1 MTVQPRAAYCFV
13 NSRPMPEFAPVIS
26 TVSAFAT
33 AGTID
38 SSSTRT
44 AAMRANGRRSHISI
58 SLESGRI
65 IEVEVQRGRA
75 LPCSPDEAQ
84 PPHGGT
90 PSRSPR
96 NRRRPAADRPKRVA
110 GNVLAAVIA
119 GAVIAAALQAAAAAA
134 GQPVP
139 RNDEN
144 SRLAHTQL
152 LEKARSGRIDV
163 YFAGDSITRR
173 WGATDYPELLAHW
186 RQTFFGWNAANFG
199 WGGDTTHNIL
209 WRLENGELDGVN
221 PKVIVLQAGTN
232 NLARVTAADDRT
244 AVAGDVARGI
254 LAILNVVR
262 ARAPSATIIVTGL
275 FPRGDRVELNPII
288 ADINRR
294 VAAFADGRSIRFL
307 DISDRLADA
316 SGTPAADLMRDGLH
330 PTREGYQVWADAL
343 APLLTTLL
351 GPRASTDA
359 APPPTGDPSAP
370 AGQPV
375 K

>member
-1 MTVQPRAAYCFV
+1 
-13 NSRPMPEFAPVIS
+13 
-26 TVSAFAT
+26 
-33 AGTID
+33 
-38 SSSTRT
+38 
-44 AAMRANGRRSHISI
+44 
-58 SLESGRI
+58 
-65 IEVEVQRGRA
+65 
-75 LPCSPDEAQ
+75 
-84 PPHGGT
+84 
-90 PSRSPR
+90 
-96 NRRRPAADRPKRVA
+96 
-110 GNVLAAVIA
+110 VLAAVIA

-134 GQPVP
+134 DQPVP
-139 RNDEN
+139 RTDEN

-262 ARAPSATIIVTGL
+262 AKAPSATIIVTGL

-316 SGTPAADLMRDGLH
+316 SGTPAADVMRDGLH
-330 PTREGYQVWADAL
+330 PTLKGYQVWADGL
-343 APLLTTLL
+343 APLLAELL
-351 GPRASTDA
+351 GPRAATDT
-359 APPPTGDPSAP
+359 APPPTGDPSA
-370 AGQPV
+370 AARQPV

>member
-44 AAMRANGRRSHISI
+44 AAMSANGRRSHISI

-65 IEVEVQRGRA
+65 IEVEVLRGRA
-75 LPCSPDEAQ
+75 LPCSPDDAQ

-90 PSRSPR
+90 SSRSPR

-134 GQPVP
+134 DQPVP
-139 RNDEN
+139 RTDEN

-186 RQTFFGWNAANFG
+186 RQTFHGWNAANFG
-199 WGGDTTHNIL
+199 WGADSTQHIL
-209 WRLENGELDGVN
+209 WRLTNGELDDVH
-221 PKVIVLQAGTN
+221 PTVIVLLAGTN
-232 NLARVTAADDRT
+232 NVGRVVPAGAEDARVT
-244 AVAGDVARGI
+244 DVTRGI
-254 LAILNVVR
+254 TAIVDVMR
-262 ARAPSATIIVTGL
+262 GKAPKATIVVMGI
-275 FPRGDRVELNPII
+275 FPRNDNIAVMPII
-288 ADINRR
+288 DRIN
-294 VAAFADGRSIRFL
+294 ANLA
-307 DISDRLADA
+307 RLADA
-316 SGTPAADLMRDGLH
+316 RQVRYLNINDRLAGPDGRLREGMMGDGLH
-330 PTREGYQVWADAL
+330 PSRQGYQVWADAL
-343 APLLTTLL
+343 SPILTELL
-351 GPRASTDA
+351 GPKAADGQ
-359 APPPTGDPSAP
+359 APPPTGDP
-370 AGQPV
+370 
-375 K
+375 